1 MPDGWEWDESL
12 FAGTAQYYEQG
23 RLPYA
28 PGLAD
33 TIAGMLPPDGESRSL
48 LDVGCGPGT
57 LSLRLADVF
66 THAVG
71 LDPDP
76 EMIAEARRR
85 ASQAGWTT
93 AEFVQARGEDLPMNL
108 GMFDVAAFGQSFH
121 WMDRDQVAGT
131 VRDMLHSGGLFIQI
145 SDLKNAP
152 PRDRSELADPAPPY
166 DGIRELVRKHL
177 GPVRRAGREVLLNGT
192 PDDEVAVLARNGFDG
207 PDRITVPAGEVLLR
221 TPEDVIAWV
230 YSRADSAPGLFG
242 DSLAAF
248 DAELRAL
255 LAEAAP
261 HGRFAEHVPDTE
273 LVVWRRP

>member
-1 MPDGWEWDESL
+1 MPGDWEWDRSL

-33 TIAGMLPPDGESRSL
+33 TIARMLPPDGESRRL

-66 THAVG
+66 THSVG

-76 EMIAEARRR
+76 EMIDEARRR
-85 ASQAGWTT
+85 ASEAGVTT
-93 AEFVQARGEDLPMNL
+93 AEFVQARGEDLPMDL
-108 GMFDVAAFGQSFH
+108 GMFDVAVFGQSFH
-121 WMDRDQVAGT
+121 WMDRDQVAAA
-131 VRDMLHSGGLFIQI
+131 VRDMLPSGGLFMQV
-145 SDLKNAP
+145 SDLKNAL
-152 PRDRSELADPAPPY
+152 PRDRTGLADPAPPHQ
-166 DGIRELVRKHL
+166 GIRELVRKHL
-177 GPVRRAGREVLLNGT
+177 GPVRRAGRGVLVNGT

-207 PDRITVPAGEVLLR
+207 PDRITVPAGQVLLR

-230 YSRADSAPGLFG
+230 YSRSDSAPGLFG
-242 DSLAAF
+242 DGLAAF

-261 HGRFAEHVPDTE
+261 HGYFAEHVPDTE